1 MRIHAALL
9 VGLYIYRSLSTVHH
23 DHADAMLMLMPV
35 LMRDIAAHQLPRH
48 VGVGTSAA

>member
-23 DHADAMLMLMPV
+23 AHADAMLMLYWLDTVRCPPSTMTM
-35 LMRDIAAHQLPRH
+35 LMLC
-48 VGVGTSAA
+48 SC